1 MLSLHTEFI
10 YKNDVHLQVSAW
22 KFFALRD
29 CLLTGLAVGKS
40 KMAMMDGL
48 GQPE

>member
-1 MLSLHTEFI
+1 MMFICKCLSE
-10 YKNDVHLQVSAW
+10 S
-22 KFFALRD
+22 FFARRV